1 MAMATNLGD
10 SSGSVRRDAAFG
22 LVPVFFG
29 AGVSGDRGEYLLI
42 QHQAG
47 HWAFPKGH
55 AEADE
60 TPLAS
65 AKREFEEETGII
77 EYRVVAGAQFEEVYE
92 IRKNK
97 GPIQK
102 TVLYFPAIA
111 LTQTVTV
118 QVAEI
123 RDFVWL
129 PYEAARDRITFD
141 ANRGVIDR
149 AQQFWATL
157 DRDRAE
163 FI

>member
-1 MAMATNLGD
+1 MARAADFAGD
-10 SSGSVRRDAAFG
+10 GSGRRDAAFG
-22 LVPVFFG
+22 LVPVFFDGG
-29 AGVSGDRGEYLLI
+29 AAGDRGQYLLI

-65 AKREFEEETGII
+65 AKREFEEETGILD
-77 EYRVVAGAQFEEVYE
+77 YRVVAGARFEEVYE
-92 IRKNK
+92 IRKHK

-111 LTQTVTV
+111 LTQTVVV
-118 QVAEI
+118 QEAEI

-129 PYEAARDRITFD
+129 PYGAARDRITFD
-141 ANRGVIDR
+141 ANRGVIDQ
-149 AQQFWATL
+149 AQQFWTNL

>member
-1 MAMATNLGD
+1 MTTN
-10 SSGSVRRDAAFG
+10 SGEGGPGPVRRDAAFG

-65 AKREFEEETGII
+65 AKREFEEETGIFD
-77 EYRVVAGAQFEEVYE
+77 YRVVAGAQFEEIYE
-92 IRKNK
+92 IRKSK

-129 PYEAARDRITFD
+129 PYGAARDRITFD
-141 ANRGVIDR
+141 ANRGVIDQ
-149 AQQFWATL
+149 AQQFWANL